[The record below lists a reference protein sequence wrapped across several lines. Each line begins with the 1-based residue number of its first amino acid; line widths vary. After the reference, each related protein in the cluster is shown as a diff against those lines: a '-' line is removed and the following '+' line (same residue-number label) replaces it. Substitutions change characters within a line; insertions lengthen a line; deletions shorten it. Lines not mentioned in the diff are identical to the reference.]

1 MLLIKLLL
9 SSSSFL
15 LLLLLLTVVVV
26 FTLELRANFI
36 RIIRELFA
44 FLWGWPNITYTPEA
58 TLARLAA
65 LDLLYFARYLCNFFI
80 TIFIIYYC
88 LPLIG
93 YVLIFCFFFEL
104 KFKFKFVRRFFWRR
118 NGIGDGFRGWL
129 GGLLQAGN
137 GATGARDE
145 LQTAT
150 VGSHWLR
157 AAFLINFR
165 WMLRVSFNRVQLQ
178 FQPSSTSTGSAT
190 AHATQKGRQNSFMKS
205 NS

>member
-65 LDLLYFARYLCNFFI
+65 LDLLYFTVRDICATFLLQFLLFI
-80 TIFIIYYC
+80 TAC
-88 LPLIG
+88 
-93 YVLIFCFFFEL
+93 
-104 KFKFKFVRRFFWRR
+104 
-118 NGIGDGFRGWL
+118 
-129 GGLLQAGN
+129 
-137 GATGARDE
+137 
-145 LQTAT
+145 
-150 VGSHWLR
+150 H
-157 AAFLINFR
+157 
-165 WMLRVSFNRVQLQ
+165 
-178 FQPSSTSTGSAT
+178 
-190 AHATQKGRQNSFMKS
+190 
-205 NS
+205 

>member
-15 LLLLLLTVVVV
+15 LLLLLLTVVAV

-104 KFKFKFVRRFFWRR
+104 KFKFKFVRRFFLAAERDRR
-118 NGIGDGFRGWL
+118 RFQRLAGRTAPSWERSDRRTRRAPDRNCWL
-129 GGLLQAGN
+129 ALTARCFSDKLLVDA
-137 GATGARDE
+137 AR
-145 LQTAT
+145 LFQ
-150 VGSHWLR
+150 SCS
-157 AAFLINFR
+157 
-165 WMLRVSFNRVQLQ
+165 VSISISVQLPPAAQ
-178 FQPSSTSTGSAT
+178 RRMR
-190 AHATQKGRQNSFMKS
+190 HKKGAKIHS
-205 NS
+205 

>member
-15 LLLLLLTVVVV
+15 LLFSLLLLYSH
-26 FTLELRANFI
+26 LSYE
-36 RIIRELFA
+36 RISFGLFA

-88 LPLIG
+88 QPLIG

-104 KFKFKFVRRFFWRR
+104 KFKLKFVRRFFWRR

-129 GGLLQAGN
+129 GGLLRAGN

-150 VGSHWLR
+150 VGSH
-157 AAFLINFR
+157 
-165 WMLRVSFNRVQLQ
+165 
-178 FQPSSTSTGSAT
+178 
-190 AHATQKGRQNSFMKS
+190 
-205 NS
+205 

>member
-15 LLLLLLTVVVV
+15 LLLLLLTVVAV

-104 KFKFKFVRRFFWRR
+104 KFKFKFVRRFF
-118 NGIGDGFRGWL
+118 F
-129 GGLLQAGN
+129 GGG
-137 GATGARDE
+137 
-145 LQTAT
+145 
-150 VGSHWLR
+150 
-157 AAFLINFR
+157 
-165 WMLRVSFNRVQLQ
+165 
-178 FQPSSTSTGSAT
+178 TGSETVSEAGWEDCSELGT
-190 AHATQKGRQNSFMKS
+190 ERQAHATSSRPQLLARIDCALLF
-205 NS
+205 